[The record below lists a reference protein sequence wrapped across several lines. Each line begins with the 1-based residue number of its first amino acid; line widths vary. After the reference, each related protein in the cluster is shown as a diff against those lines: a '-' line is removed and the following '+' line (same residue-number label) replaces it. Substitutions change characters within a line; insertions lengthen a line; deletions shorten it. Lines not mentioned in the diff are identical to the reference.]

1 MNKHRPLRYVSLFSG
16 IEAASVAAEPL
27 GWEPVCFCEIDA
39 FPSAV
44 LAHHYPD
51 VPNLGDITKVDWKEV
66 MREHG
71 PVDVVVGGSPCQSF
85 SLAGKREG
93 LAGASGLMFEYIR
106 AVSEIMPK
114 FWVWENVP
122 GALSSSG
129 GADFECFLREMAG
142 IRGAGGERYGI
153 GWRVLD
159 AQFFRVAQRRR
170 RLFAIGVLGDLAGP
184 CEILFESEGLRW
196 DSPSSKEKRKAL
208 AADAGRS
215 LESAGGGGVTAFA
228 QNTRDE
234 VRIQG
239 DGTISGALS
248 AQPGMK
254 QQTYVVRTAQT
265 GANGCGVSDEVAHTV
280 DTTGPEAVVY
290 GGCLTPWDVQSK
302 RVFPE
307 NTVAPTLQAGTHEAQ
322 NIQPVVMASAHY
334 NAEIG
339 EGGVTPT
346 LIAHIAKDAPV
357 LAMDKTC
364 SQASVLL
371 TETSSSSTTRALMEG
386 VSSSVPFDDVTVIDR
401 AAFNQGGAAAYAPHI
416 EQTNV
421 MDTLVARGPHA
432 VGYSRATRE
441 R

>member
-1 MNKHRPLRYVSLFSG
+1 MSMDQLTLWSEAAPAKASPSQERERALQALPDSCLSTYGRFLKSCLSSGSGKTFQVRSAARGGQTSSASCGRWLASGVLVESDTGSDGEFWTRSSSEWPSAADVSLLSG
-16 IEAASVAAEPL
+16 SLETSR
-27 GWEPVCFCEIDA
+27 D
-39 FPSAV
+39 
-44 LAHHYPD
+44 LAKYS
-51 VPNLGDITKVDWKEV
+51 L
-66 MREHG
+66 
-71 PVDVVVGGSPCQSF
+71 SPKAC
-85 SLAGKREG
+85 
-93 LAGASGLMFEYIR
+93 
-106 AVSEIMPK
+106 
-114 FWVWENVP
+114 
-122 GALSSSG
+122 
-129 GADFECFLREMAG
+129 AG
-142 IRGAGGERYGI
+142 ILRRAKKRGKPLPPM
-153 GWRVLD
+153 LD
-159 AQFFRVAQRRR
+159 EALRAQ
-170 RLFAIGVLGDLAGP
+170 
-184 CEILFESEGLRW
+184 
-196 DSPSSKEKRKAL
+196 
-208 AADAGRS
+208 
-215 LESAGGGGVTAFA
+215 GGGGVTAFA

-307 NTVAPTLQAGTHEAQ
+307 NTVAPTLQAGTHEVQ

-364 SQASVLL
+364 SQASALL